1 MRVEKMAIHNFLEEL
16 SNNSRNE
23 DEKCEYNSW
32 IEDALDA
39 NTDFVTYFLSEIKER
54 VSDILKELGF
64 YQESNCLYYPEP
76 ESDEGK
82 MVDALFSLIYKVYDE
97 DIVIEGKNCSTLIW
111 RYLLDLEGDGD
122 VDYSGSWPLYV
133 WEIVKE
139 YHKNKK

>member
-32 IEDALDA
+32 IEDALNTD
-39 NTDFVTYFLSEIKER
+39 TDFVTYFLSETGER
-54 VSDILKELGF
+54 VSDIFKQLGF
-64 YQESNCLYYPEP
+64 YQESNCLYYPDP

>member
-1 MRVEKMAIHNFLEEL
+1 
-16 SNNSRNE
+16 
-23 DEKCEYNSW
+23 
-32 IEDALDA
+32 
-39 NTDFVTYFLSEIKER
+39 
-54 VSDILKELGF
+54 F
-64 YQESNCLYYPEP
+64 YQESNCLYYPDP